1 MVGVDESMGTLYF
14 SPRVAPLSPIPS
26 GIFFIFVKTASRL
39 LTNVKESPA
48 GSMKSANY
56 VLISSS
62 LAPKSTISVLMILK
76 PEKKLVSY
84 KLYPPFRG

>member
-1 MVGVDESMGTLYF
+1 
-14 SPRVAPLSPIPS
+14 
-26 GIFFIFVKTASRL
+26 
-39 LTNVKESPA
+39 
-48 GSMKSANY
+48 MKSANY

-76 PEKKLVSY
+76 PEKKLVFY